1 MRLCWLKSPD
11 KMDER
16 EGSLTGGCITP
27 HTRNSDS
34 NAAPA
39 TGETA
44 QQQTTGGTGETG
56 QQPRPGRDFCG
67 FLGPTKFWC
76 AVFSRWL
83 KCDPPDEGRG
93 PREARPTPLGIQYTG
108 FTHAG
113 FATHNQM

>member
-44 QQQTTGGTGETG
+44 QQQTTSDQNVNAGGLNVGDGTT
-56 QQPRPGRDFCG
+56 
-67 FLGPTKFWC
+67 
-76 AVFSRWL
+76 
-83 KCDPPDEGRG
+83 
-93 PREARPTPLGIQYTG
+93 
-108 FTHAG
+108 AG
-113 FATHNQM
+113 NANASDIASD